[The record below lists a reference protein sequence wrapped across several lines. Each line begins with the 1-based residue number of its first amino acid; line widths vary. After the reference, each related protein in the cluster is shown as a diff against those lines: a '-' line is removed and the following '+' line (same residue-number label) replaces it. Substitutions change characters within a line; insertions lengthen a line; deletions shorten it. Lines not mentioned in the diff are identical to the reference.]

1 MASNGGSLI
10 IALNAPKS
18 APDRGREIIVS
29 LRNVR
34 SVAWAGL
41 VSMSIALVYAFA
53 AGQFR
58 VDGLKLLDN
67 PWGLVT
73 LVDVYVGFALFSCW
87 IVWRETQ
94 AKKALMWIA
103 LIVVGGNLVSTLYVL
118 IALHES
124 KGNVELF
131 WHGSRWESPPLG
143 MKHEAISYRKRG
155 R

>member
-18 APDRGREIIVS
+18 AFNRDREIIVS

-34 SVAWAGL
+34 NVAWAGFL
-41 VSMSIALVYAFA
+41 SMSIALVYAFA

-67 PWGLVT
+67 PWGLAT
-73 LVDVYVGFALFSCW
+73 LVDIYVGFALFSCW
-87 IVWRETQ
+87 VVWRETT

-103 LIVVGGNLVSTLYVL
+103 LIIVGGNLVSTLYVL

-124 KGNVELF
+124 KGNVEAF
-131 WHGSRWESPPLG
+131 WHGSRWDSRPSG
-143 MKHEAISYRKRG
+143 MNHETISYRKRG
-155 R
+155 K